1 MVMFAQASD
10 IFGTIIWFLLFFVM
24 IFLYPRLML
33 SQLLYKIEQSA
44 VKMEKMSDDSNRIV
58 AKKIGRTDKETKQ
71 KIEAFTDF
79 FVVEPSSID
88 PYGLVRKID
97 QTIRSMEHR
106 FTEFA
111 DEIAPGRSYADRQQ
125 INYGLR
131 AAMGCRQLAK
141 IVRHNVELAKKFKNL
156 QIAMIL
162 QMQLPIIEKIAE
174 SELKGTEAF
183 VNNWPVGDSIGPLVA
198 ASMMEKGKEIAKDVS
213 MGETRIEGR
222 KCFVLKAKG
231 NGPHLGRV
239 DEAITNIMKRH
250 RIARI
255 ITIDAALKMEGEKTG
270 SVAEGTGFAMGGWG
284 QREMIESMLMS
295 KKMPIDSIV
304 VKVGMTEAIVPM
316 RKAVYDSMPKV
327 HEYMKRAVLRTRKND
342 KLIIIGVGNSS
353 GISDDKTAVE
363 HVGKLVHQFETKV
376 QKEQKQKKGGWI

>member
-1 MVMFAQASD
+1 MVMFAQSSD
-10 IFGTIIWFLLFFVM
+10 IFGTVIWFLLFFVM

-58 AKKIGRTDKETKQ
+58 AKKVGKMDKETKQ

-111 DEIAPGRSYADRQQ
+111 DEIAPGRSYADKQQ

-183 VNNWPVGDSIGPLVA
+183 VNSWPVGDSIGPLVA
-198 ASMMEKGKEIAKDVS
+198 ASLMEKSKEIAEDV
-213 MGETRIEGR
+213 MVGEANIEGR
-222 KCFVLKAKG
+222 KCFIMKAKG
-231 NGPHLGRV
+231 PSPHLGRE
-239 DEAITNIMKRH
+239 DEAIERIMKKNKISRVV
-250 RIARI
+250 
-255 ITIDAALKMEGEKTG
+255 TIDAALKLEGEKSG
-270 SVAEGTGFAMGGWG
+270 SVAEG
-284 QREMIESMLMS
+284 
-295 KKMPIDSIV
+295 
-304 VKVGMTEAIVPM
+304 VG
-316 RKAVYDSMPKV
+316 
-327 HEYMKRAVLRTRKND
+327 
-342 KLIIIGVGNSS
+342 
-353 GISDDKTAVE
+353 
-363 HVGKLVHQFETKV
+363 
-376 QKEQKQKKGGWI
+376 